1 MLKKIGDVVLPKRV
15 RTRFEAAGIFTLDD
29 LLDRTASD
37 ILRMP
42 QLGRGSYNVIKHALG
57 KSGLTLKGDTL
68 DQQPIDKAISD
79 KLLAEAAVVS
89 LKAEI
94 HELQFELKRNK
105 KLLVQAME
113 RDLNPVPVLDPLSQ
127 KHLDKACQEAF
138 EFANS
143 KYKRLLGRLYWIK
156 DRSAS

>member
-1 MLKKIGDVVLPKRV
+1 MS
-15 RTRFEAAGIFTLDD
+15 TEQD
-29 LLDRTASD
+29 L
-37 ILRMP
+37 
-42 QLGRGSYNVIKHALG
+42 Q
-57 KSGLTLKGDTL
+57 
-68 DQQPIDKAISD
+68 DQIY
-79 KLLAEAAVVS
+79 
-89 LKAEI
+89 
-94 HELQFELKRNK
+94 ELQVELERNK
-105 KLLVQAME
+105 KLLVQALE